1 VCFYNNS
8 DGIEFAKQQ
17 KHRLTTILLQVL
29 AYTTGMFHIQGDN
42 VIKKIPFEFLFQV
55 FALLSAFVLVHGTYV
70 MLIRPEADRALA
82 IEHAKMKANP
92 EYTEKQN
99 LYIILRDYE
108 QEACIILM
116 LWAFA
121 ILAYKGISV
130 RRQHSQLDIDILQL
144 PKGLPVG
151 PEDTRELLDR
161 LNELPA
167 STRNFILPRAMRT
180 AIERF
185 AATLNIQ
192 DSATALHNV
201 CESEGER
208 LESELSIIRYIAWAI
223 PSVGFIGT
231 VRGIGGALSQAN
243 LAVQGDITGVTQNL
257 GVAFNSTFVALVIS
271 IVLMFFIHQLQLIQE
286 RLILDTESYCDTNL
300 ISRMRVPVGL
310 NLP

>member
-1 VCFYNNS
+1 
-8 DGIEFAKQQ
+8 
-17 KHRLTTILLQVL
+17 
-29 AYTTGMFHIQGDN
+29 M
-42 VIKKIPFEFLFQV
+42 IKKIPFEFLFQV

-70 MLIRPEADRALA
+70 MLIRPEADRVLA

-130 RRQHSQLDIDILQL
+130 RRQYSQLDIDILQL

-151 PEDTRELLDR
+151 PEDTRELLNR

-310 NLP
+310 NVP